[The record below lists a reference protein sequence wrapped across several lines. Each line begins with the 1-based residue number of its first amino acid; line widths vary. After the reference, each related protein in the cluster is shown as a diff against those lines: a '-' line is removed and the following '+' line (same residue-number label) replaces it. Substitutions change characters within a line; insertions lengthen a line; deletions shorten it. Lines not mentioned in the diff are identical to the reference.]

1 MVFIVFS
8 GCATLDPRY
17 VIMVPAWHNA
27 DSIGY
32 NPKATGRPIESWGES
47 RAIVQGLSRA
57 PRQKQLSYRS
67 QK

>member
-32 NPKATGRPIESWGES
+32 KQGAFATKLESVG
-47 RAIVQGLSRA
+47 AGA
-57 PRQKQLSYRS
+57 T
-67 QK
+67 